1 MTQERFPKTYKA
13 NFPNRLGLTN
23 PPMGEA
29 SSSPGR
35 WLWEKTLQ
43 KQRKTQWV
51 LLRMFFYKG
60 ENLAGNFSWSA
71 ENSQFS
77 TL

>member
-1 MTQERFPKTYKA
+1 
-13 NFPNRLGLTN
+13 
-23 PPMGEA
+23 MGEA
-29 SSSPGR
+29 SSSQAGGSLGKDLAEATEDPMGSA
-35 WLWEKTLQ
+35 
-43 KQRKTQWV
+43 
-51 LLRMFFYKG
+51 RMFFYKG